1 MLPNHPKLIKWQQQ
15 KKKNTKNTKNSLWKM
30 LPKAIR
36 EQLGGKQLRLK
47 LKLKTLWQNWVSR
60 TFLNN

>member
-1 MLPNHPKLIKWQQQ
+1 MIPKT
-15 KKKNTKNTKNSLWKM
+15 KKKKNTKNSLWKM

>member
-1 MLPNHPKLIKWQQQ
+1 MT
-15 KKKNTKNTKNSLWKM
+15 KKNNTKNSLWKM

-47 LKLKTLWQNWVSR
+47 LKLKTMWKYWVSR